1 MKGFTLIEVLV
12 TLTII
17 SILAAIGIPT
27 YFNQVEKARE
37 VEVKILLSSLAIPIM
52 EYRILNNEYPPDV
65 NAGVNPGLSEWPT
78 DVPFNSILDYDH
90 WAVGENTCIVSV
102 NHFGRNAF
110 RDAPLYTQVG
120 RAGSIEKVGDDLVK
134 TIAVYE
140 CENGRGSI
148 R

>member
-78 DVPFNSILDYDH
+78 DVPFDSILDYDH
-90 WAVGENTCIVSV
+90 WGIGSNTCVVSV
-102 NHFGRNAF
+102 THFGKNKK
-110 RDAPLYTQVG
+110 RDVPLYTQVG
-120 RAGSIEKVGDDLVK
+120 SLGSIEKVGDDLVK